1 MQLPS
6 KLLNA
11 LQSDFE
17 ASQHTDRASWIAD
30 VIANGVNHSTQA
42 VMDQCGVTF
51 EQVCAHLYSNG

>member
-30 VIANGVNHSTQA
+30 VIANGVDHNTLKT
-42 VMDQCGVTF
+42 MDECNATF
-51 EQVCAHLYSNG
+51 EQVCAHLYTNG